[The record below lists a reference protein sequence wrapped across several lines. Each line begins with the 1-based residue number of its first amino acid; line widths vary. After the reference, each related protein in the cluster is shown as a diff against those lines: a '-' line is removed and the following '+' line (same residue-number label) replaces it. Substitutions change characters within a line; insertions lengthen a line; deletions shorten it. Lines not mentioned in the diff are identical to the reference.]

1 MAWQQEWLV
10 ASTGVLYYTTVL
22 ENVLFRSQ
30 VAQEVRKQMPGTT
43 SDIRNGLIIRYN
55 GELYTIVE
63 FHHVSPGNWRAF
75 IRTKLKS
82 LKTGRVQEVRLR
94 SGEEIDIVRVEH
106 RSCQY
111 LYQDGQEYIFM
122 HTETYDQFPLPI
134 DLLGDGAQ
142 FLKEGMVVEA
152 LFDGDNVVGVE
163 LPTFI
168 NLEVTYT
175 EQAVRGDTATNV
187 LKAATVETGATVNVP
202 LFVET
207 GDVIKID
214 TRTGEYVERV
224 KS

>member
-1 MAWQQEWLV
+1 
-10 ASTGVLYYTTVL
+10 
-22 ENVLFRSQ
+22 
-30 VAQEVRKQMPGTT
+30 MPGTT

-55 GELYTIVE
+55 GDLHSVVE

-75 IRTKLKS
+75 IRTRLKS
-82 LKTGRVQEVRLR
+82 LKTGRVQEVRFR
-94 SGEEIDIVRVEH
+94 SGEELDIVRVEH
-106 RSCQY
+106 RNCQY
-111 LYQDGQEYIFM
+111 LYQDGQDYIFM
-122 HTETYDQFPLPI
+122 NTETYDQFPLPTEM
-134 DLLGDGAQ
+134 LGDSAQ
-142 FLKEGMVVEA
+142 LLKEGMVVEA
-152 LFDGDNVVGVE
+152 LFDGERVVGVE

-207 GDVIKID
+207 GDTIKID

-224 KS
+224 KG

>member
-1 MAWQQEWLV
+1 
-10 ASTGVLYYTTVL
+10 
-22 ENVLFRSQ
+22 
-30 VAQEVRKQMPGTT
+30 MPGST

-55 GELYTIVE
+55 GELQSIVE

-75 IRTKLKS
+75 IRTRLKN
-82 LKTGRVQEVRLR
+82 LRTGRVQEVRFR
-94 SGEEIDIVRVEH
+94 SGEELDVVRVEH
-106 RSCQY
+106 RNCQY
-111 LYQDGQEYIFM
+111 LYQDGQDYIFM
-122 HTETYDQFPLPI
+122 NTENYDQFPLPI
-134 DLLGDGAQ
+134 EMMGDSAQ

-152 LFDGDNVVGVE
+152 LFDGEKVVGVE

-187 LKAATVETGATVNVP
+187 QKAATLETGASINVP
-202 LFVET
+202 LFVES

-224 KS
+224 KV

>member
-1 MAWQQEWLV
+1 
-10 ASTGVLYYTTVL
+10 
-22 ENVLFRSQ
+22 
-30 VAQEVRKQMPGTT
+30 MPGTT

-55 GELYTIVE
+55 GELHSVVE

-75 IRTKLKS
+75 IRTRLKS
-82 LKTGRVQEVRLR
+82 LKTGRVQEVRFR
-94 SGEEIDIVRVEH
+94 SGEELDIVRVEH
-106 RSCQY
+106 RNCQY
-111 LYQDGQEYIFM
+111 LYQDGQDYIFM
-122 HTETYDQFPLPI
+122 NTETYDQFPLPTEM
-134 DLLGDGAQ
+134 LGDSAQ

-152 LFDGDNVVGVE
+152 LFDGERVVGVE

-187 LKAATVETGATVNVP
+187 LKAATVETGATINVP

-207 GDVIKID
+207 GDVLKID

-224 KS
+224 KG